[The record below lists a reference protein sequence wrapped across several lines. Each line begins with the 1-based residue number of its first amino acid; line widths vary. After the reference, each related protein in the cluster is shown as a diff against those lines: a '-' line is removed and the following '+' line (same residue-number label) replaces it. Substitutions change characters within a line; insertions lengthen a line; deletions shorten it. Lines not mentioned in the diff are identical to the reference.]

1 MKKILSLV
9 IICLFIVSAAQ
20 VSNAAQSS
28 DSKKEAG
35 IISLNNY
42 VTKEIEPN
50 FASVSFAVENT
61 ANEAKKAV
69 SENNEIS
76 NKIIK
81 ALKAVSSVQTDTIK
95 TTNFSVRPVYT
106 TSATGKR
113 TIKNYMAVN
122 SVKVETKDISK
133 VANFIDIAISN
144 GANRTDSLN
153 YTLQNEKTICKEM
166 YPALVKDLRNTAS
179 ELAVAA
185 GTSLDGLKQLNVSC
199 NTDSYV
205 SNGRFY
211 AKSMAAMEASDA
223 MIEPT
228 PVEAGKVKIRIN
240 VNADFYVK

>member
-1 MKKILSLV
+1 MKNLVFLLV
-9 IICLFIVSAAQ
+9 ICITFFAASQ
-20 VSNAAQSS
+20 ISNASQTS
-28 DSKKEAG
+28 DTKKEAG
-35 IISLNNY
+35 VISLNNS

-50 FASVSFAVENT
+50 FATVSFAVENT

-81 ALKAVSSVQTDTIK
+81 ALKAVSSAQTDTIK

-106 TSATGKR
+106 TSTTGKR

-144 GANRTDSLN
+144 GANRTDNLS

-166 YPALVKDLRNTAS
+166 YPALVKDIQDTAS
-179 ELAVAA
+179 QLAIAA
-185 GTSLDGLKQLNVSC
+185 GTTLDGLRQLNVSC

-211 AKSMAAMEASDA
+211 AKAMAMEAVEDS